1 MSAGTRH
8 YGAKWWKFDFHNHTP
23 KSDDYGKGPN
33 QAALKARSP
42 REWLLDFMAAG
53 IDCVAITDHNS
64 GEWID
69 PLKEELVKLD
79 AEKPAGYRPITL
91 FPGVE
96 ISVNGGIHILAL
108 FDPEVSGSKIIGL
121 LSKCG
126 YEGQPGKMDHC
137 TRSAC
142 ADVIELIQQ

>member
-23 KSDDYGKGPN
+23 KSDDYGKGPE

-42 REWLLDFMAAG
+42 REWLLDFMNAG
-53 IDCVAITDHNS
+53 MDCVAITDHNS

-69 PLKEELVKLD
+69 LLKQELVKLN
-79 AEKPAGYRPITL
+79 AEKPAGYRQMTL

-96 ISVNGGIHILAL
+96 ISVNGGIRTGSMGAL
-108 FDPEVSGSKIIGL
+108 QRQEIRRAVCDVVEGGKEALDKRYYRISRA
-121 LSKCG
+121 LS
-126 YEGQPGKMDHC
+126 
-137 TRSAC
+137 
-142 ADVIELIQQ
+142 